1 VSREKH
7 RSRQLA
13 RFIIAVCAVATCAI
27 AGCTSD
33 AAEDDPATPLSL
45 RFDTASVRIVTQN
58 DTIRLAVELAVSSEQ
73 KSTGLMERRQLP
85 DTAGMLFVYDS
96 VQPEDAGFWMYRTRI
111 PLDIAY
117 LDPTGRIRA
126 IKHMVP
132 CEAALPQGCPT
143 YPPGVP
149 FQYALEV
156 NGGFFARRR
165 VIVGDS
171 VALGGALRRIR

>member
-1 VSREKH
+1 MLSP
-7 RSRQLA
+7 
-13 RFIIAVCAVATCAI
+13 FIIAVCAAATCAI
-27 AGCTSD
+27 AGCTGD
-33 AAEDDPATPLSL
+33 AAENGPATPLSL
-45 RFDTASVRIVTQN
+45 HFDTASIRIITQN
-58 DTIRLAVELAVSSEQ
+58 DTIRLAVERAVSSEQ
-73 KSTGLMERRQLP
+73 KSTGLMERRQLA

-96 VQPEDAGFWMYRTRI
+96 VQPDDAGFWMHRTRI

-117 LDPTGRIRA
+117 IDPARRIRA

-132 CEAALPQGCPT
+132 CESALPQGCPT

-165 VIVGDS
+165 VTVGDS
-171 VALGGALRRIR
+171 VALGEALRPNPVSPSS